1 MEQICKG
8 DEEVFRPSEI
18 AVGHRSQL
26 TTDVM
31 ALRRDEHEAPTRGIK
46 ESMGG
51 LGKRGDAEQSDD
63 YICEG
68 MLNRAAC
75 SAGPSHSNKRE

>member
-1 MEQICKG
+1 MRVIITKHSVWKIAG
-8 DEEVFRPSEI
+8 VFRPSEI
-18 AVGHRSQL
+18 AVGQRSQL

-51 LGKRGDAEQSDD
+51 LGKRGDAEQSDVILWRVPPTA
-63 YICEG
+63 Y
-68 MLNRAAC
+68 A
-75 SAGPSHSNKRE
+75 REC